1 MTLRDSF
8 PTTSAAYP
16 GLANW
21 DAEFEWTGV
30 APMAVAGFFRDAIEQ
45 AQGADRQPFFD
56 LAETIRG
63 DLTAETRRIGDDEGA
78 VWLDAMRFIISIP
91 AIMTTV
97 AMGAHGDCY
106 NWLHWSASRTHN
118 VNLRANQGDYRLPPY
133 DGVATPMNA
142 ACLRNL
148 TDWITAAF
156 MIARKFGGMDDWCD
170 QIADYCIAHVLD
182 EIVAGDV
189 VRGVPAIVTIAN
201 WATNRGHKCAEPLV
215 SSMAEIYGRPGI
227 DDRSKATMA
236 VLFTTAAAQWTRQ
249 THQEWAKEAL
259 RDLRHVL
266 VEHEVVQLLA
276 VTIDDY
282 EDWTAARVQILG
294 EVRKLADEYRALET
308 GPAAIL
314 ALEARVAI
322 IHPLIFS
329 LTEIGTVAD
338 IMDLLWAWYGV
349 DGIEQASADVLY
361 IGSAHK
367 NGVAYLWPGG
377 RHLIEGDEDGESL
390 EGLLAG
396 LSTALNEYFRGPA
409 GDRALLLDER
419 MLGAPAHDKAPE
431 LTAAIARHYRF
442 GELAPHLPEGWRP
455 RSVVVMP
462 AHRDPVQATLSN
474 ILGWLA
480 PMEASLAAPLQ
491 DRTTRCVSIW
501 PGETQ
506 TTEAEVSFI
515 RAVGLHAGWEVKV
528 VEAPLDQRAF
538 QAFYEDA
545 DADLVWVIGHGE
557 QSPFRQSESG
567 LVLADGTVLTS
578 AEIAAYARPETGRRL
593 LVLNICSATATQNRG
608 GLARIG
614 FGHELTTADQ
624 SVIGHLWPI
633 DYYAAL
639 AFGCSLSLDLA
650 GSSVAEA
657 LASTMARMQQP
668 ERLIRD
674 FETVDATQEAISRLR
689 SERAAEQISNLLSW
703 GSPVLLT

>member
-8 PTTSAAYP
+8 PKTSKAYP

-21 DAEFEWTGV
+21 DAEFQWTGV
-30 APMAVAGFFRDAIEQ
+30 PPIAVAALLRDAIEQ

-56 LAETIRG
+56 LAETLRD
-63 DLTAETRRIGDDEGA
+63 DLTAETRRIGDGEGA
-78 VWLDAMRFIISIP
+78 ACLDATRFLVSIP

-97 AMGAHGDCY
+97 ALGAHGDCY
-106 NWLHWSASRTHN
+106 NWLHWSASRTHD
-118 VNLRANQGDYRLPPY
+118 VNRRANQGEYRLPPY
-133 DGVATPMNA
+133 HGVAAPMNVS
-142 ACLRNL
+142 CLRDL

-170 QIADYCIAHVLD
+170 QIVDYCIGHVLN

-201 WATNRGHKCAEPLV
+201 WATNRGHPCAEPLV
-215 SSMAEIYGRPGI
+215 SSMAEIYGRPGM

-236 VLFTTAAAQWTRQ
+236 VLFTTAAARWTSQ

-266 VEHEVVQLLA
+266 IEHEVVQLLA

-282 EDWTAARVQILG
+282 EAWTAGRVQILD
-294 EVRKLADEYRALET
+294 EVRKLADDYRALEA

-314 ALEARVAI
+314 ALEARVSI
-322 IHPLIFS
+322 IHPLIFG
-329 LTEIGTVAD
+329 LTEFGTVAD
-338 IMDLLWAWYGV
+338 IMDLLWAWYGADGV
-349 DGIEQASADVLY
+349 DRGSADVLF

-367 NGVAYLWPGG
+367 NGVAYLWPDG
-377 RHLIEGDEDGESL
+377 RHLVEGDGGGESL

-419 MLGAPAHDKAPE
+419 MLGAPAHDRAPE
-431 LTAAIARHYRF
+431 LAAAVARHYRF
-442 GELAPHLPEGWRP
+442 EDLALHLPEGWRP

-462 AHRDPVQATLSN
+462 AHRDPLQATLSN
-474 ILGWLA
+474 TLGWLA

-491 DRTTRCVSIW
+491 ARPIRRVSVW

-506 TTEAEVSFI
+506 TTDAEVGFV
-515 RAVGLHAGWEVKV
+515 RAVGARAGWEVDFI
-528 VEAPLDQRAF
+528 EAPLDQRAF
-538 QAFYEDA
+538 RTFYENPE
-545 DADLVWVIGHGE
+545 ADLLWVIGHGE
-557 QSPFRQSESG
+557 QSPFRQSDSG
-567 LVLADGTVLTS
+567 LVLADGTVLTA
-578 AEIAAYARPETGRRL
+578 AEIAAYARPDTGRRL

-624 SVIGHLWPI
+624 NVIGHLWPI

-650 GSSVAEA
+650 SFSVPEA
-657 LASTMARMQQP
+657 LASTMARMQDP
-668 ERLIRD
+668 ERLIRE
-674 FETVDATQEAISRLR
+674 FEAVDAAQDAIVRLR
-689 SERAAEQISNLLSW
+689 SNRAAEQISNLLSW

>member
-8 PTTSAAYP
+8 PKTSTAYP
-16 GLANW
+16 RLANW
-21 DAEFEWTGV
+21 DAEFQWTG
-30 APMAVAGFFRDAIEQ
+30 APPMAVAALLRDSIEQ
-45 AQGADRQPFFD
+45 AQGAGRQSFFD
-56 LAETIRG
+56 LSETVRD
-63 DLTAETRRIGDDEGA
+63 DLSAETRRIGDDEGA
-78 VWLDAMRFIISIP
+78 AWLDATRFLVSIP

-118 VNLRANQGDYRLPPY
+118 VDQRANRGEYRLPPY
-133 DGVATPMNA
+133 DGVASPINI

-170 QIADYCIAHVLD
+170 LISDYCIGHVLD

-201 WATNRGHKCAEPLV
+201 WATNRGHRCAEPLV
-215 SSMAEIYGRPGI
+215 SSMAEIYRRPGI

-236 VLFTTAAAQWTRQ
+236 VLFTTAAAQWTPQ

-282 EDWTAARVQILG
+282 EAWTADRVQILD
-294 EVRKLADEYRALET
+294 EVRKLADDYRALEP

-314 ALEARVAI
+314 ALEARVSI
-322 IHPLIFS
+322 IHPLTFS
-329 LTEIGTVAD
+329 LTEFGTVAD
-338 IMDLLWAWYGV
+338 LMDLLWAWYGIEGV
-349 DGIEQASADVLY
+349 DRASADVLY

-377 RHLIEGDEDGESL
+377 RHLVEGNEGGESL

-409 GDRALLLDER
+409 GDRALILDER

-431 LTAAIARHYRF
+431 LTAAISRHYRF
-442 GELAPHLPEGWRP
+442 EELALHLPEGWRP
-455 RSVVVMP
+455 RSVVVLP

-491 DRTTRCVSIW
+491 DRPIRRVRIW

-506 TTEAEVSFI
+506 TTDAEVGFV
-515 RAVGLHAGWEVKV
+515 RAVGAQAGWAVDV
-528 VEAPLDQRAF
+528 IGAPLDQRAF
-538 QAFYEDA
+538 QAFYEDPE
-545 DADLVWVIGHGE
+545 ADLLWVIGHGE

-567 LVLADGTVLTS
+567 LVLADGTVLT
-578 AEIAAYARPETGRRL
+578 AVEIAAYARPETGRRL

-650 GSSVAEA
+650 SFSVSEA
-657 LASTMARMQQP
+657 LASTMARIQEP

-674 FETVDATQEAISRLR
+674 FEAVDAAQEAIGRLR